1 MQQCKPSFTRCSL
14 LALLCLS
21 GASTARAYRPFDGT
35 DADVAELGEF
45 ELELGPAQVLHE
57 EGRNFLISPTV
68 LNLGILPRTELV
80 IDLMGFA
87 PFRPLPSTTIGVR
100 GEPKFAVRDT
110 DVFLKFLLR
119 KGTLQEETGL
129 SVAFEGGALIPE
141 IYGETGYGASGN
153 LIISQQWGWFVV
165 HLNNEL
171 EFARATGDPVWAN
184 NLITEFRISE
194 SFRPVTEFTWERDI
208 KAHVN
213 AFAGLAGFIW
223 SVAEDFD
230 IDGAAVVVT
239 SEGQQAFEGRLG
251 LTWAFAVYEPQEVS
265 PAEEE
270 KNSGEH
276 LGEDMDAPPDEDEDE
291 EHAAAPTSEK
301 QHARR

>member
-1 MQQCKPSFTRCSL
+1 MQQCKKSFTRGSL
-14 LALLCLS
+14 LVLFCLS

-45 ELELGPAQVLHE
+45 ELELGPAQLLHE
-57 EGRNFLISPTV
+57 DGRNFLISPTV

-80 IDLMGFA
+80 VDLMGSA
-87 PFRPLPSTTIGVR
+87 PLRPLPASFGVR
-100 GEPKFAVRDT
+100 GEPRYAIRDT

-119 KGTLQEETGL
+119 KGSLQEETGL

-141 IYGETGYGASGN
+141 IYGEQGYGASGN

-171 EFARATGDPVWAN
+171 EFARSTGDPVWAN
-184 NLITEFRISE
+184 NLINEFRISE
-194 SFRPVTEFTWERDI
+194 SFRPVTELTWERDI
-208 KAHVN
+208 KARVN
-213 AFAGLAGFIW
+213 AFAGLVGFIW

-239 SEGQQAFEGRLG
+239 SEGQQAIEGRLG
-251 LTWAFAVYEPQEVS
+251 LTWAFAIYEPQKVS

-270 KNSGEH
+270 KNGGEH
-276 LGEDMDAPPDEDEDE
+276 LGEDMDAPAEEDEK
-291 EHAAAPTSEK
+291 HAAATTSTK
-301 QHARR
+301 QRARR